1 MELSRETIAQIYVTG
16 RKVAEK
22 MGMSCIGYDINEI
35 GREVIYKCNGFGE
48 VIYEAVSFEE
58 LKEKYNIVL

>member
-1 MELSRETIAQIYVTG
+1 MELNKETIAQIYVTG

-22 MGMSCIGYDINEI
+22 MGMSCAGYNINEI
-35 GREVIYKCNGFGE
+35 GKEVIYKCNGFGE
-48 VIYEAVSFEE
+48 VIDEAVSFEE